1 MTSPK
6 SAAVQIVG
14 AEANAVHEVV
24 MEAVRRAFPGAAIR
38 HAADLGE
45 ALASP
50 CSIAPEL
57 LILLAPK
64 SGDIAKAA
72 AATDTRGLA
81 RWAVIARGSSPSGT
95 ASPFLGVDTADWNAP
110 VLAHTLSLA
119 LDLHR
124 LSRDNARLRGDLRTV
139 SRRLAHDLRTPL
151 NCISTASEALREPA
165 DTDPETSALFAQSIS
180 DSVEEVV
187 ALLERSAG
195 VLKATAN
202 PMALQPVT
210 MEEIV
215 WGTLQRLETRIHK
228 AQATIVKPATWPAV
242 EGVPAW
248 IDLVWVNLIL
258 NGLQHAGPRPRIE
271 LGWDERESEYR
282 FWLRDSGTG
291 VPTEKRARL
300 FHPFD
305 RLNDLNAPRGL
316 GLPIVQRLVE
326 LQGGH
331 CGYDPEPAPGGS
343 FFFTL
348 RPAS

>member
-1 MTSPK
+1 MMSSK
-6 SAAVQIVG
+6 SAVQIVG
-14 AEANAVHEVV
+14 PEDHPARAVVTD
-24 MEAVRRAFPGAAIR
+24 AVQRAFPGLVARYAR
-38 HAADLGE
+38 DLGE

-50 CSIAPEL
+50 PSSAPEL

-64 SGDIAKAA
+64 TGDIAKAS
-72 AATDTRGLA
+72 AATDSRGLL
-81 RWAVIARGSSPSGT
+81 RWAVIARGASPTGT
-95 ASPFLGVDTADWNAP
+95 VSPFLGVETGDWNAP
-110 VLAHTLSLA
+110 VLAHALGLA
-119 LDLHR
+119 ADLHR

-151 NCISTASEALREPA
+151 NCISTASEALREPP

-180 DSVEEVV
+180 DSVDEVV
-187 ALLERSAG
+187 TLLERSAG

-202 PMALQPVT
+202 PVPLQPVT

-215 WGTLQRLETRIHK
+215 WGTLQRLETRTTK
-228 AQATIVKPATWPAV
+228 AQATVTKPATWPTV

-248 IDLVWVNLIL
+248 IDLIWVNLIL
-258 NGLQHAGPRPRIE
+258 NSLQHAGPRPRIE
-271 LGWDERESEYR
+271 LGWDKGDGEYR
-282 FWLRDSGTG
+282 FWLRDSGPGITAD
-291 VPTEKRARL
+291 KRPRL

-326 LQGGH
+326 LQGGR
-331 CGYDPEPAPGGS
+331 CGYDPQPPPGGS

-348 RPAS
+348 RLPG